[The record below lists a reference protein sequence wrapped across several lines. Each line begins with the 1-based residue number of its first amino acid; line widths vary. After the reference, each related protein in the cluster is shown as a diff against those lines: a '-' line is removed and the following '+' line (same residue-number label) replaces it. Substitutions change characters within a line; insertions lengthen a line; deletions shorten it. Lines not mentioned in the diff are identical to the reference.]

1 MEILPHFWIGYFKKN
16 ILFLKEKKIKCIVHL
31 SKNEPFIKKNNIE
44 EIRIPLDYD
53 ENTSLEEKNN
63 ILYQNLFDVTDFIH
77 EKISSNKNV
86 LLLGY
91 ENTQDLDTII
101 TAYYIRFG
109 KMGIQDAIYFL
120 KSKKDN
126 AFYPKC
132 YFYFA
137 LNKFIE
143 VFRKL

>member
-1 MEILPHFWIGYFKKN
+1 MEILPHFWINYFNKN
-16 ILFLKEKKIKCIVHL
+16 LVFIKEKKIKYIIYL
-31 SKNEPFIKKNNIE
+31 SKNEPYLKKNNIE
-44 EIRIPLDYD
+44 EIRIPL
-53 ENTSLEEKNN
+53 ENDDNISLEDKNN
-63 ILYQNLFDVTDFIH
+63 IIYQHLFDVTDYIH
-77 EKISSNKNV
+77 DKIISNKNI

-101 TAYYIRFG
+101 TAYFIRYG
-109 KMGIQDAIYFL
+109 KLNIQQAIYFL
-120 KSKKDN
+120 KSKKEN

-143 VFRKL
+143 QKI